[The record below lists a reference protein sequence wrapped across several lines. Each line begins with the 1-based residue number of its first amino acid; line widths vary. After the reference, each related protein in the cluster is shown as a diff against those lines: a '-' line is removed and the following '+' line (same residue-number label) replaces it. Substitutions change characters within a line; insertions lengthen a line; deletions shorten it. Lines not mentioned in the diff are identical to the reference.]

1 MPELV
6 IFLTPD
12 TDRAESVIDR
22 WRAAGVAWA
31 FILEARALA
40 KAPEQLSRDD
50 MPLFP
55 SLQQLMTGGL
65 MPSVIVAGLAPDN
78 AHRISM
84 LAAIP
89 PDGKH
94 GQTLVLP
101 VSQVVE

>member
-12 TDRAESVIDR
+12 TERAENVIDR
-22 WRAAGVAWA
+22 WRNEGVSWA
-31 FILEARALA
+31 FIFETRALV

-55 SLQQLMTGGL
+55 SLQQLVTGGL
-65 MPSVIVAGLAPDN
+65 MPTVVVAGLAPDSS
-78 AHRISM
+78 HRVRM

-89 PDGKH
+89 SDSKH